1 MSTMNQVSV
10 DVNPKLNLRNTA
22 RIVGILFIIATAAPL
37 LSVAFVPAI
46 FGPESIDNVVLL
58 ADNETSTR
66 LGILLEF
73 TMAVAVASIPIVM
86 YPILKRLNQSM
97 ALGYVAGRLV
107 EGMMFTIGAICML
120 ALLSLSKGVVQ
131 TFAADA
137 IWNQLCLTLLSIRS
151 AESIFANFSFS
162 LGSLMFYYMLYKAKL
177 IPRWL
182 AGWSLIGAVLF
193 LSSAFLVM
201 FGLDSGSSLYVGL
214 NAPGGL
220 GEMVFAL
227 WLIIKGFNPYA
238 IGSIEIEDE
247 LTC

>member
-1 MSTMNQVSV
+1 MY
-10 DVNPKLNLRNTA
+10 PKLNPRNTA

-107 EGMMFTIGAICML
+107 EGIMFTIGAICML
-120 ALLSLSKGVVQ
+120 ALLSLSKGAVQ
-131 TFAADA
+131 TFAVDA

-151 AESIFANFSFS
+151 AEGLFAEFS
-162 LGSLMFYYMLYKAKL
+162 G
-177 IPRWL
+177 I
-182 AGWSLIGAVLF
+182 LF
-193 LSSAFLVM
+193 
-201 FGLDSGSSLYVGL
+201 
-214 NAPGGL
+214 
-220 GEMVFAL
+220 
-227 WLIIKGFNPYA
+227 
-238 IGSIEIEDE
+238 
-247 LTC
+247 

>member
-1 MSTMNQVSV
+1 
-10 DVNPKLNLRNTA
+10 
-22 RIVGILFIIATAAPL
+22 
-37 LSVAFVPAI
+37 
-46 FGPESIDNVVLL
+46 
-58 ADNETSTR
+58 
-66 LGILLEF
+66 
-73 TMAVAVASIPIVM
+73 VAVASIPIVM

-107 EGMMFTIGAICML
+107 EGIMFTIGAICML
-120 ALLSLSKGVVQ
+120 ALLSLSKGAVQ
-131 TFAADA
+131 TFAVDA

-193 LSSAFLVM
+193 LAAAFLVM
-201 FGLDSGSSLYVGL
+201 FGVKSSSNLYISL
-214 NAPGGL
+214 NIPGAL

-227 WLIIKGFNPYA
+227 WLILKGFNP
-238 IGSIEIEDE
+238 SMVLSESLSVEED
-247 LTC
+247 

>member
-1 MSTMNQVSV
+1 MYQKL
-10 DVNPKLNLRNTA
+10 NPKNTA

-37 LSVAFVPAI
+37 LSIAFVPPI
-46 FGPESIDNVVLL
+46 FGPESLVNVILL
-58 ADNETSTR
+58 SDNETNTR

-73 TMAVAVASIPIVM
+73 TMAVAVASIPIAM

-107 EGMMFTIGAICML
+107 EGIMFTIGAICML
-120 ALLSLSKGVVQ
+120 ALLSLSKGAVQ
-131 TFAADA
+131 TFAVDTV
-137 IWNQLCLTLLSIRS
+137 WNQICLTLLSIRS
-151 AESIFANFSFS
+151 SESIFAQFSFS
-162 LGSLMFYYMLYKAKL
+162 LGSVMFYYMLYKAKL

-193 LSSAFLVM
+193 LAFAFLVM
-201 FGLDSGSSLYVGL
+201 FGLDSGSSLYIGL

-227 WLIIKGFNPYA
+227 WLIIKGFNPSA
-238 IGSIEIEDE
+238 IASIQNEDE
-247 LTC
+247 

>member
-10 DVNPKLNLRNTA
+10 DVNPKLNPRNTA

-107 EGMMFTIGAICML
+107 EGIMFTIGAICML
-120 ALLSLSKGVVQ
+120 ALLSLSKGAVQ
-131 TFAADA
+131 TFAVDA

-201 FGLDSGSSLYVGL
+201 IGLDSGSSLYVGL
-214 NAPGGL
+214 NAPGAL

-238 IGSIEIEDE
+238 IASIEIEDE
-247 LTC
+247 LT

>member
-1 MSTMNQVSV
+1 MINQI
-10 DVNPKLNLRNTA
+10 PANTNNH
-22 RIVGILFIIATAAPL
+22 RKSSIIVGILFIIATAAPI
-37 LSVAFVPAI
+37 LSVSFVPAI

-107 EGMMFTIGAICML
+107 EGIMFTIGAICML
-120 ALLSLSKGVVQ
+120 ALLSLSKGAVQ
-131 TFAADA
+131 TFAVDTV
-137 IWNQLCLTLLSIRS
+137 WNQLCLTMLSIRS
-151 AESIFANFSFS
+151 AESIFAQFSFS

-182 AGWSLIGAVLF
+182 AGWSLLGAVLF
-193 LSSAFLVM
+193 LAAAFLVI
-201 FGLDSGSSLYVGL
+201 FGLDSGSSLYISL
-214 NAPGGL
+214 NVPGAL

-227 WLIIKGFNPYA
+227 WLIIKGFNPSA
-238 IGSIEIEDE
+238 IASIEIKDE
-247 LTC
+247 LT